1 MTDLG
6 FRGSTRRRKR
16 ERVRAWHRPRRWK
29 FSGDT
34 TSRSSMPAPTSCPT
48 SSVLVEADDLI
59 LGALADIPSA
69 PQELLEVIAQI
80 PDPRKARGIRHPLP
94 AIILLAVAA
103 VVTGATS
110 FAAIAQWAHHCGR
123 TLLDAAG
130 MADARVPSEPTIR
143 RILER
148 IDPEQLD
155 LLVYA
160 WIRLSFTMVDR
171 RRVIACDGKTVRG
184 AKDSEG
190 NQPHLL
196 AAMDH
201 ASGAVVGQVDVEV
214 KTNEIPMLRELLGQ
228 FDITGSVITV
238 DALHTQRATIDHIVA
253 RGGHV
258 VMTVKKNQP
267 TLYREL
273 KALPWKNIEGKSG
286 VDSSRG
292 RRVRRTIKSAEVP
305 AGVGG
310 FPHIGQVVQIRRT
323 RTVKGKKT
331 VELVYLISDMD
342 MVAAQPEDIAA
353 WVQGHWGIENRL
365 HYVRDVTYREDA
377 SRIRTGSGPRVMAT
391 LRNLALGMQRAAGH
405 VNIAAAC
412 RRYQLCLQDTIKLVL
427 TSGKTTLT

>member
-69 PQELLEVIAQI
+69 PQELLE
-80 PDPRKARGIRHPLP
+80 
-94 AIILLAVAA
+94 
-103 VVTGATS
+103 
-110 FAAIAQWAHHCGR
+110 AIAQWAHHCGR

-214 KTNEIPMLRELLGQ
+214 KTNEIPCCVSFSASSTSRALSLR
-228 FDITGSVITV
+228 SM
-238 DALHTQRATIDHIVA
+238 R
-253 RGGHV
+253 
-258 VMTVKKNQP
+258 
-267 TLYREL
+267 
-273 KALPWKNIEGKSG
+273 S
-286 VDSSRG
+286 
-292 RRVRRTIKSAEVP
+292 
-305 AGVGG
+305 
-310 FPHIGQVVQIRRT
+310 IR
-323 RTVKGKKT
+323 
-331 VELVYLISDMD
+331 
-342 MVAAQPEDIAA
+342 
-353 WVQGHWGIENRL
+353 
-365 HYVRDVTYREDA
+365 
-377 SRIRTGSGPRVMAT
+377 SGPPSTTSSPVV
-391 LRNLALGMQRAAGH
+391 GMW
-405 VNIAAAC
+405 
-412 RRYQLCLQDTIKLVL
+412 
-427 TSGKTTLT
+427 

>member
-214 KTNEIPMLRELLGQ
+214 KTNEIPCCVSFSASSTSRALSLR
-228 FDITGSVITV
+228 SM
-238 DALHTQRATIDHIVA
+238 R
-253 RGGHV
+253 
-258 VMTVKKNQP
+258 
-267 TLYREL
+267 
-273 KALPWKNIEGKSG
+273 S
-286 VDSSRG
+286 
-292 RRVRRTIKSAEVP
+292 
-305 AGVGG
+305 
-310 FPHIGQVVQIRRT
+310 IR
-323 RTVKGKKT
+323 
-331 VELVYLISDMD
+331 
-342 MVAAQPEDIAA
+342 
-353 WVQGHWGIENRL
+353 
-365 HYVRDVTYREDA
+365 
-377 SRIRTGSGPRVMAT
+377 SGPPSTTSSPVV
-391 LRNLALGMQRAAGH
+391 GMW
-405 VNIAAAC
+405 
-412 RRYQLCLQDTIKLVL
+412 
-427 TSGKTTLT
+427 